1 MYGKNESG
9 VTMKY
14 AGEWE
19 KNEKMGDAHCVY
31 ADGSEYKGNSIKGV
45 FQDFGQFWWKSN
57 QDGTRHTYKGHWSNG
72 KMNGAGE
79 FKHCNGQVLKG
90 TFVNNLLSVTKGGKK
105 YFICPLETKSEHK
118 AFISK
123 ALNSV

>member
-1 MYGKNESG
+1 MKDTIDDIEEEEEKAKYLKVRHGVGIQMYGKNESG

-45 FQDFGQFWWKSN
+45 F
-57 QDGTRHTYKGHWSNG
+57 
-72 KMNGAGE
+72 
-79 FKHCNGQVLKG
+79 
-90 TFVNNLLSVTKGGKK
+90 
-105 YFICPLETKSEHK
+105 
-118 AFISK
+118 
-123 ALNSV
+123 